1 MAYAVVLKGILM
13 ELEHDK
19 YGNAYEVEML
29 KNLHKVCPLTGY
41 RAEHFDCDYK
51 DCSKI
56 TPDKYDLLYNQR
68 YHCEVERRNIQLE
81 FERRLQRY
89 MDSIRADERR
99 SKSLEVAK
107 TINVNQFYEFC
118 DDLEQ
123 YMKQNRQAYTQN
135 LIIYPYHEQDTIFL
149 VFWYDK
155 DTLVDFSVTDN
166 ISSHMS
172 THFAKMREDLNYT
185 LSYRLIPK
193 YLSEAV
199 RIYFCLKYDVD
210 TKNILKDGNPV
221 YLRENGLKKYLL
233 SAYGTTLINYKLLR
247 IHNPSITEI
256 LNYDSIILIKQEID
270 ETVKEILKT
279 KS

>member
-149 VFWYDK
+149 VFWYD
-155 DTLVDFSVTDN
+155 N
-166 ISSHMS
+166 I
-172 THFAKMREDLNYT
+172 EID
-185 LSYRLIPK
+185 
-193 YLSEAV
+193 
-199 RIYFCLKYDVD
+199 
-210 TKNILKDGNPV
+210 
-221 YLRENGLKKYLL
+221 LKKSAKWKAIEAAFSKAGSSVNLEKRNESELAKLIVSSAKKRNCTIDMNNARYLISVVGSDIQTIFNEL
-233 SAYGTTLINYKLLR
+233 EKICAFA
-247 IHNPSITEI
+247 
-256 LNYDSIILIKQEID
+256 D
-270 ETVKEILKT
+270 
-279 KS
+279 